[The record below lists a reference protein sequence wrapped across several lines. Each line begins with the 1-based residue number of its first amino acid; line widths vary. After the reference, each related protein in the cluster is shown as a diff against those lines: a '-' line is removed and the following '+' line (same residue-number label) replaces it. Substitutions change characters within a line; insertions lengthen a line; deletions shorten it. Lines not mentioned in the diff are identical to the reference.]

1 MRARRLPAAAK
12 LKPVH
17 CTTLRAA
24 ACYRRTRCGS
34 PGTEGGPPR
43 RARGLPALGGV
54 PSSAA
59 LLHAAND
66 VTRPPRP
73 NTLLLSRR
81 RQALAAPRCSR
92 ELNPRQ
98 GRPVPW
104 FGRFVYVGN
113 CLRKMIL
120 AGQGRGTGHRARRRR
135 RRRAEGLGR
144 SSCPEC
150 HFPRNLRA
158 CVFYRCKQGNCL
170 ISGFKVTSVARSS
183 HSASAGATGARARRN
198 ARSSPGQHGQ
208 QPRPN
213 RRAPPAQAGGRA
225 APARRHRPPAAAR
238 IKRGRR
244 ANGAPPPL
252 VRAARGCGRQQS
264 VSRALA
270 QLETSRAWR
279 CQRRCRPG
287 SCTF

>member
-24 ACYRRTRCGS
+24 SCYRRTRCGS
-34 PGTEGGPPR
+34 PGTEGGPLR

-213 RRAPPAQAGGRA
+213 RRVSSTGRRPRGARPASQAARCSADQAGAAREWGA
-225 APARRHRPPAAAR
+225 APAC
-238 IKRGRR
+238 
-244 ANGAPPPL
+244 
-252 VRAARGCGRQQS
+252 ARGARVRTAAIRQ
-264 VSRALA
+264 
-270 QLETSRAWR
+270 
-279 CQRRCRPG
+279 PG
-287 SCTF
+287 FGTA